1 MREVS
6 FVSKMRLAS
15 EKNNK
20 YNLIER
26 LVKAQRSKM
35 RQALWKS
42 ILNQLNLQKK
52 EDDQNKNLKQAFD
65 KSINKVNDTLR

>member
-26 LVKAQRSKM
+26 LVKAQRAKM